1 MWRTGS
7 SFDGEGFSL
16 SDPKLYRLLEETDGQ
31 PIELDRSA
39 ARSRALCGGITA
51 TNGAMSDADQPD
63 PGRSAHLPLGVPRR
77 CGISSHSM
85 VDLIPRPNM
94 RLLPAA

>member
-31 PIELDRSA
+31 PIELDISESPSLRRA
-39 ARSRALCGGITA
+39 KSRALWRD
-51 TNGAMSDADQPD
+51 NRDKW
-63 PGRSAHLPLGVPRR
+63 RNER
-77 CGISSHSM
+77 C
-85 VDLIPRPNM
+85 
-94 RLLPAA
+94 